1 MRRGKRRIVVDTNT
15 LISGL
20 LIPGS
25 VPGEAVKRASNETL
39 LVSDDTLDELA
50 DVLSRPKFD
59 RYITLEDRKT
69 FILLLGRISERVA
82 VVRRIQACR
91 DPEDDKFLELAVNGD
106 ADLIISGDVDLL
118 TLHPFMGISLLS
130 PADYLQEG

>member
-1 MRRGKRRIVVDTNT
+1 M
-15 LISGL
+15 
-20 LIPGS
+20 GS
-25 VPGEAVKRASNETL
+25 SLASNETL

-50 DVLSRPKFD
+50 EVLSRPKFD
-59 RYITLEDRKT
+59 HYITLKDRKT
-69 FILLLGRISERVA
+69 FILLLGRISECVA
-82 VVRRIQACR
+82 IVRRIQTCR
-91 DPEDDKFLELAVNGD
+91 DPEDDKFLDLAVNGD